1 MDVKQV
7 FQSQK
12 EYFLTHETLSYE
24 FRKKMLIKLKDSIKR
39 NEALLLEALKKDL
52 NKSSQEAYMTEIGLV
67 YEEISHSLKHL
78 KRWMKRDVVS
88 TCLAAFPSRSYIY
101 KEPYGVTMIMSPWNY
116 PFLLTIQPL
125 VGAIEGGNTCMIR
138 PSSQTKNVTEVIEKI
153 INEEFDSK
161 YLCCVKGGRD
171 VADILLD
178 LDFDLIFFTG
188 SPNIGKKVLAHAAN
202 NLTPCVLE
210 LGGKSPCIVTK
221 SCDLRIAAR
230 RILFGKAVN
239 AGQTCVAPDYLLI
252 DESIKDDFIKLF
264 KEEIKIQFNGE
275 FIENEEFP
283 KIINEKNV
291 LRLKELIEAEKDHLI
306 LGGKCSETKVELTLV
321 DATFSSKVMED
332 EIFGPILP
340 VITFSSIDEV
350 INEVNA
356 RPTPLAL
363 YIYSSDKKEINRVF
377 EQVRFGAGC
386 ANDCLMHLSNNAL
399 PFGGLKQSGMGQ
411 YHGKKSFDTF
421 THDKGILDHKTY
433 LDLSIRYH
441 PYSNKKEKMIR
452 KVVK

>member
-171 VADILLD
+171 IADILLD

-188 SPNIGKKVLAHAAN
+188 SANIGKKVLAHAAN

-264 KEEIKIQFNGE
+264 KEEIKIQFNDE
-275 FIENEEFP
+275 F
-283 KIINEKNV
+283 
-291 LRLKELIEAEKDHLI
+291 I

-321 DATFSSKVMED
+321 DATFSSKVMKD

>member
-171 VADILLD
+171 IADILLD

-239 AGQTCVAPDYLLI
+239 AGQTCVAPDYLLT
-252 DESIKDDFIKLF
+252 DESI
-264 KEEIKIQFNGE
+264 
-275 FIENEEFP
+275 
-283 KIINEKNV
+283 
-291 LRLKELIEAEKDHLI
+291 
-306 LGGKCSETKVELTLV
+306 
-321 DATFSSKVMED
+321 
-332 EIFGPILP
+332 
-340 VITFSSIDEV
+340 
-350 INEVNA
+350 
-356 RPTPLAL
+356 
-363 YIYSSDKKEINRVF
+363 
-377 EQVRFGAGC
+377 
-386 ANDCLMHLSNNAL
+386 
-399 PFGGLKQSGMGQ
+399 
-411 YHGKKSFDTF
+411 
-421 THDKGILDHKTY
+421 
-433 LDLSIRYH
+433 
-441 PYSNKKEKMIR
+441 
-452 KVVK
+452 